1 MYYNDRY
8 CGTCQ
13 RWNLYLWFW
22 FPKRLD
28 QVYFCMQILLCK
40 FIMGIFLDE
49 FLWENTIPLSEI
61 YPWIELNS
69 FPFYFCLYL
78 WCLHSWE
85 NSVLVMSI
93 YHNNSITFFLHFFF
107 IFQVNNTKGCTKCCV
122 GRNPYNGYKYL
133 CGSTPTGVFLMQWY
147 G

>member
-1 MYYNDRY
+1 MRVSVGKYYSS
-8 CGTCQ
+8 
-13 RWNLYLWFW
+13 F
-22 FPKRLD
+22 
-28 QVYFCMQILLCK
+28 
-40 FIMGIFLDE
+40 
-49 FLWENTIPLSEI
+49 SEI
-61 YPWIELNS
+61 YSWIELNS

-93 YHNNSITFFLHFFF
+93 YHNNSITFFFYIFF

-147 G
+147 VWTINNEIIAIILLQFLSLLQVWSSE

>member
-28 QVYFCMQILLCK
+28 LVYFCMQILLCK

-49 FLWENTIPLSEI
+49 FLWENTSPLGNLFVNWTQFISI
-61 YPWIELNS
+61 LLLS
-69 FPFYFCLYL
+69 LSMMS
-78 WCLHSWE
+78 LHSWE

-93 YHNNSITFFLHFFF
+93 YHNNSITFFFYIFF

-147 G
+147 E